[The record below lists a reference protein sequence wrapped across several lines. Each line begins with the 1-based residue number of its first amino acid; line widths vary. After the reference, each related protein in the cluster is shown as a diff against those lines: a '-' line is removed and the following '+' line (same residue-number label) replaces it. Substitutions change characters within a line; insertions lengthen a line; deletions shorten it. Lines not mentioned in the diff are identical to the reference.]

1 MKSSWKVAGLLF
13 VLVLLTIIY
22 SMVSE
27 IRESGP
33 GSEPGSEPFIEG
45 NEFMDCQEKVKQEIQ
60 KVLNAPIA
68 TTSET
73 PRLNSQEML
82 NKIKQIE
89 KDVENG
95 NGVFE
100 GNTKKCFPK
109 GISVEIMLPKT
120 DVDEKIQS
128 IQNYFTNAPKESI

>member
-1 MKSSWKVAGLLF
+1 MYMKSSWKVAGLLF

-22 SMVSE
+22 SMISD
-27 IRESGP
+27 IRKPEHES
-33 GSEPGSEPFIEG
+33 FIEG
-45 NEFMDCQEKVKQEIQ
+45 NEFMDCKEKVKQEIQ

-82 NKIKQIE
+82 NKIKQID

-109 GISVEIMLPKT
+109 GVSVELMLPKT
-120 DVDEKIQS
+120 DIDEKIQV
-128 IQNYFTNAPKESI
+128 IQNYFTKDQKESKSI

>member
-22 SMVSE
+22 SMISD
-27 IRESGP
+27 IREPEHES
-33 GSEPGSEPFIEG
+33 FIEG

-109 GISVEIMLPKT
+109 GVSVELILPKT
-120 DVDEKIQS
+120 DIDEKIQV
-128 IQNYFTNAPKESI
+128 IQNYFTKDQKESI

>member
-1 MKSSWKVAGLLF
+1 MYMKSSWKVAGLLF
-13 VLVLLTIIY
+13 VLVVLTIIY
-22 SMVSE
+22 SMISE
-27 IRESGP
+27 IREPEYES
-33 GSEPGSEPFIEG
+33 FIEG
-45 NEFMDCQEKVKQEIQ
+45 NEFMDCQEKAKQEIQ

-82 NKIKQIE
+82 EKIKQIE

-100 GNTKKCFPK
+100 GNTKRCFPK
-109 GISVEIMLPKT
+109 GVSVEIILPKT
-120 DVDEKIQS
+120 DVDEKIRS
-128 IQNYFTNAPKESI
+128 IQNYLTNDQKEST